1 MTFISTCSI
10 WIMANIII
18 YQELVDDCEIFIS
31 KMAMNLFYIVFILS
45 SNNDTILHVHS
56 NMSDTA
62 GVLYEAEIVYP
73 SRANRFIWDPKC
85 SSFYVAFF
93 CGFTS
98 FCVLCQMLLVSLDC
112 SVVSLR
118 FVLCVKCC
126 LCLWIV
132 LWFHF
137 VLCLVSNVFCV
148 SG

>member
-1 MTFISTCSI
+1 
-10 WIMANIII
+10 MANIII
-18 YQELVDDCEIFIS
+18 HQELVDHCEIFIS

-45 SNNDTILHVHS
+45 SNNDNILHVHS

-73 SRANRFIWDPKC
+73 SRANRFIWDPNARL
-85 SSFYVAFF
+85 F
-93 CGFTS
+93 
-98 FCVLCQMLLVSLDC
+98 MLRF

-118 FVLCVKCC
+118 FVFCVKCC